1 MSFWRRSQREEE
13 EGLEMEERAA
23 NDDAD
28 SLDEGDMMEEEEEES
43 RVRIIGPDAVL
54 WQVNDRRGDNV
65 WDDIY

>member
-1 MSFWRRSQREEE
+1 MSCWRRSQREEE

-28 SLDEGDMMEEEEEES
+28 SLDEGDMMEEEEES